1 MKIQPRV
8 SGRAEF
14 LNTYYRIMREGLVL
28 TRTDP
33 HRLYNLRCSQLPYCP
48 RSVILDY
55 LERGKYR
62 PLDLMMA
69 YYTSVGTAVHTV
81 MQTYLS
87 QSGQF
92 LADYSCKHCKIDY
105 PLSHVHECTEC
116 GRHTHYEEVTID
128 VGTKNGRLGIQG
140 HIDGIFKDSK
150 GNYWIVDFKTTSVA
164 GAPAKERTPGDGYTR
179 QVKAYAVLLRKQYK
193 ITQAQAAQL
202 FGGGPVAFSKYEND
216 DVAQS
221 EAMDTLLRLVRRSPE
236 AFWALVEEKGLQAD
250 FTQQRKPVLLGASG
264 RVKSGSL
271 TLVQGATTQPDSHYN
286 PREFRQF
293 SRGEVSCQK

>member
-1 MKIQPRV
+1 MENKALCAIC
-8 SGRAEF
+8 G
-14 LNTYYRIMREGLVL
+14 EGHITAQV
-28 TRTDP
+28 RT
-33 HRLYNLRCSQLPYCP
+33 
-48 RSVILDY
+48 V
-55 LERGKYR
+55 E
-62 PLDLMMA
+62 
-69 YYTSVGTAVHTV
+69 
-81 MQTYLS
+81 
-87 QSGQF
+87 
-92 LADYSCKHCKIDY
+92 
-105 PLSHVHECTEC
+105 TE
-116 GRHTHYEEVTID
+116 YK
-128 VGTKNGRLGIQG
+128 GTKALLPVHYQLCDTCTSDYAGMAESKLNKRIVMAFRKQV
-140 HIDGIFKDSK
+140 DGLL
-150 GNYWIVDFKTTSVA
+150 T
-164 GAPAKERTPGDGYTR
+164 GDEIT
-179 QVKAYAVLLRKQYK
+179 ALRKQYK